1 MRYGRVV
8 VERVEYRYG
17 VCEPV
22 CVVLDVCIGLPVKR
36 LNLLQKRER
45 EREADRPGIA
55 NLK

>member
-1 MRYGRVV
+1 MKK
-8 VERVEYRYG
+8 VEYRYR

-22 CVVLDVCIGLPVKR
+22 CVILDVCIGLAVKR

>member
-17 VCEPV
+17 VYEPV
-22 CVVLDVCIGLPVKR
+22 CVILDVCIGLPSEKV
-36 LNLLQKRER
+36 NLQ
-45 EREADRPGIA
+45 READRPGIA

>member
-1 MRYGRVV
+1 MRYGRVD

-22 CVVLDVCIGLPVKR
+22 CVVLDVCIGLPGEKVESTPR
-36 LNLLQKRER
+36 R